1 MSLVITSRIIIP
13 DEEIELHFVRS
24 SGPGGQN
31 VQKVS
36 SAVQLRMDVAR
47 SPSLPDA
54 VKQRVVSIAGRRMTS
69 DGVISI
75 IAQRH
80 RTQLRNREDA
90 LARLVEILKQ
100 AAAPPP
106 PARRPTKPTR
116 GSVERRLASK
126 SGRSAIKASRSPPKP
141 D

>member
-1 MSLVITSRIIIP
+1 MPLVITPRIVIP
-13 DEEIELHFVRS
+13 DDEVELQFVRA

-36 SAVQLRMDVAR
+36 SAVQLRMDVGA

-54 VKQRVVSIAGRRMTS
+54 VKRRVAAVAGRRMTS
-69 DGVISI
+69 EGVLVI
-75 IAQRH
+75 IAQQH

-90 LARLVEILKQ
+90 LARLTEILRQ

-106 PARRPTKPTR
+106 PPRRPTRPTR

-126 SGRSAIKASRSPPKP
+126 SGRAAIKAGRATPKP
-141 D
+141 E